1 MALARSWLVAR
12 LGVLL
17 LAVACGEFFMDDAN
31 AETPETNYDEARV
44 PKYTLPELLKLN
56 DGTPVADADTWT
68 KRRRGELLELFRA
81 QVFGRSPG
89 RPEGMRWKVTSTD
102 SNALDGLATRK
113 EITVLLL
120 GDDKGPRLNLLL
132 YVPNQAKRPAPVI
145 LGYNFEGNHTV
156 HADPGITLASGWLP
170 PKAKGL
176 VDGDATDASRGTSAG
191 RWSVE
196 YLLSRGYALA
206 TAYYGDIEPDHFSGW
221 RAGIRDA
228 LLPSGELRSQT
239 TSASLDPGALLWEPP
254 GAAADDCGAISAWAW
269 GLSRAMDY
277 LETDADINPRQ
288 AIVFGHSRLGKT
300 SLWAGAQDERFAI
313 VISNDSGE
321 GGAALARRCI
331 GERVENLNKN
341 FPHWFC
347 GNFKQYSGHED
358 KLPVDAHE
366 LLALA
371 APRPLYVASASED
384 RWADPRGE
392 FLAALAAEPAYRLFG
407 LPGLGVSE
415 WPPIDTPVGQ
425 TIGYHVRT
433 GKHDVLPYDWTQY
446 LNFADR
452 HFGRK

>member
-1 MALARSWLVAR
+1 
-12 LGVLL
+12 
-17 LAVACGEFFMDDAN
+17 
-31 AETPETNYDEARV
+31 
-44 PKYTLPELLKLN
+44 
-56 DGTPVADADTWT
+56 
-68 KRRRGELLELFRA
+68 
-81 QVFGRSPG
+81 
-89 RPEGMRWKVTSTD
+89 
-102 SNALDGLATRK
+102 
-113 EITVLLL
+113 
-120 GDDKGPRLNLLL
+120 
-132 YVPNQAKRPAPVI
+132 VI
-145 LGYNFEGNHTV
+145 LGYNFQGNHTV
-156 HADPGITLASGWLP
+156 HADPGISLAGGWLP
-170 PKAKGL
+170 PKAEGL
-176 VDGDATDASRGTSAG
+176 LDGKATDASRGAQAG

-206 TAYYGDIEPDHFSGW
+206 TIYYGDVEPDHFSGW
-221 RAGIRDA
+221 RAGIRSH
-228 LLPSGELRSQT
+228 LRPSGRRQSPAKST
-239 TSASLDPGALLWEPP
+239 GINDSPAAMLWEPAD
-254 GAAADDCGAISAWAW
+254 AAPTDWGAIAAWAW

-277 LETDADINPRQ
+277 LETDADLNPRQ
-288 AIVFGHSRLGKT
+288 VVVFGHSRLGKT

-321 GGAALARRCI
+321 GGAALARREF
-331 GERVENLNKN
+331 GERTENLNKN

-366 LLALA
+366 LLALC
-371 APRPLYVASASED
+371 APRPLYVASAIDD

-407 LPGLGVSE
+407 LPGLGVSA
-415 WPPIDTPVGQ
+415 WPPVDTPVGQ